1 MAEPSADPHWATVA
15 ARAAAEKTAEPTV
28 VLDVGPVLGIVG
40 WFVVTSGRNPPQ
52 IRTIV
57 ERVEEAITEQGG
69 PKPVHIEGR
78 DSQWVCMD
86 YGEFVVHVF
95 HDELRAVY
103 DLERLYA
110 DMARVEWS

>member
-1 MAEPSADPHWATVA
+1 MVERSVEPTWAVAA
-15 ARAAAEKTAEPTV
+15 ARAAAEKTEGPTV

-40 WFVVTSGRNPPQ
+40 WFVVTSGRNSRQ
-52 IRTIV
+52 IATVV
-57 ERVEEAITEQGG
+57 ERVEEALTEQGG
-69 PKPVHIEGR
+69 PKPIRIEGK

-110 DMARVEWS
+110 DMARVQWS